1 MMRLNVFL
9 VVFVLVVVCTN
20 CESTSDNNELPEREK
35 IVMDQEGV
43 IHGGST
49 AQYVGSAGELIVIAE
64 NTVLTPE
71 LFTFLDTT
79 FGDYILPYYP
89 PQQKFELKHI
99 TPEKFQRGSRR
110 IRNLL
115 LIELDESIPAGKPKM
130 VIKKDYFARTQLLT
144 EIRAHSMSDLMELL
158 HKEVEGLVKR
168 YEAQEWKREFYRHK
182 KDNNQSI
189 KKQLVKQFGIT
200 LELPAKA
207 RFESNKNSFAKIMFP
222 DRSRQMEMQGSE
234 QYSAS
239 RANFIQSGIM
249 IWTIPF
255 SDSNQLTPDYLMRAR
270 DTILKYNALHEF
282 PGVYMGTQD
291 HPAVVPVHQRIKIG
305 EVEGYEFRG
314 LYKFTGRLE
323 PSGGKFWSFHFLH
336 PKRQVITAI
345 SGYLDAPPTMNPAFD
360 LRRIQAVIYSLKIAE

>member
-1 MMRLNVFL
+1 MKHLKLFLFVFL
-9 VVFVLVVVCTN
+9 SFLLLLSCG
-20 CESTSDNNELPEREK
+20 ESDSNNDLPQREK
-35 IVMDQEGV
+35 IAMDQEGV

-71 LFTFLDTT
+71 LYTFLDTT
-79 FGDYILPYYP
+79 FGAYLLPYYP
-89 PQQKFELKHI
+89 PQQKFEIKHI
-99 TPEKFQRGSRR
+99 SPDKFKSGSRR

-115 LIELDESIPAGKPKM
+115 MIELDENIEAGKPNM

-144 EIRAHSMSDLMELL
+144 EIRAHSMNDLVELL
-158 HKEVEGLVKR
+158 HKEIEDLVQR
-168 YEAQEWKREFYRHK
+168 YETQEWKREFYRHK
-182 KDNNQSI
+182 KDNNQAV
-189 KKQLVKQFGIT
+189 KKQLSKQFGIS
-200 LELPAKA
+200 LELPKQA
-207 RFESNKNSFAKIMFP
+207 RFESNKPSFAKIMFP

-239 RANFIQSGIM
+239 KANFIQSGIM
-249 IWTIPF
+249 VWTVPF
-255 SDSNQLTPDYLMRAR
+255 SDSSQLTPDYLMRAR

-291 HPAVVPVHQRIKIG
+291 HPAILPIHQRLKIN

-336 PKRQVITAI
+336 PNRKVITAI

-360 LRRIQAVIYSLKIAE
+360 LRKIQAVLYSLKITD

>member
-1 MMRLNVFL
+1 MMRFKLFFL
-9 VVFVLVVVCTN
+9 IFPFVYSFSS
-20 CESTSDNNELPEREK
+20 CEESLKKQDLPEREK
-35 IVMDQEGV
+35 VAMDKEGV

-49 AQYVGSAGELIVIAE
+49 AQYVGSAGELIVVAE
-64 NTVLTPE
+64 NTVLTAE

-89 PQQKFELKHI
+89 PQQKFEIKHI
-99 TPEKFQRGSRR
+99 TPERFQSGSRR

-115 LIELDESIPAGKPKM
+115 LIELDENIEPGKPKM
-130 VIKKDYFARTQLLT
+130 IIKKDYFARTQLLT
-144 EIRAHSMSDLMELL
+144 EIRANSMNDLMELL
-158 HKEVEGLVKR
+158 HAEVEGLVKK
-168 YEAQEWKREFYRHK
+168 YETQEWKREYYRHK

-207 RFESNKNSFAKIMFP
+207 RFESNKQNFAKIMFP

-239 RANFIQSGIM
+239 RANFIQSGVM
-249 IWTIPF
+249 IWAIPF
-255 SDSNQLTPDYLMRAR
+255 SDSTQLTPDYLMRAR

-291 HPAVVPVHQRIKIG
+291 HPAVLPIHQRIKIDD
-305 EVEGYEFRG
+305 VEGYEFRG

-336 PKRQVITAI
+336 PKRQTITAI

-360 LRRIQAVIYSLKIAE
+360 LRRIQAVLYSLKIAE